1 MCGCGQDAPISPIKH
16 TKEQAKSTKVYSASQ
31 FPRMQRDKSFLD
43 YEIIHKS
50 GKSVIPWAV
59 AMESKFGEPNTDHF
73 ITHFGFPN
81 EKKTHGIVNVF
92 LVIATSL
99 RCRYKLQ

>member
-1 MCGCGQDAPISPIKH
+1 MRKIPGFISFVGISFTMCGCGQDAPISPIKH

-59 AMESKFGEPNTDHF
+59 AMESKFGEPNTDPVSY
-73 ITHFGFPN
+73 THLTLPTN
-81 EKKTHGIVNVF
+81 
-92 LVIATSL
+92 
-99 RCRYKLQ
+99 